1 MFEQECGVKARDGK
15 ISAGYLIEKL
25 KFKGV
30 KIGGAVVSVN
40 NANFILNAGDAKS
53 EDVIKIIEMIKKS
66 VFENFNIVLLEE
78 IEYL

>member
-1 MFEQECGVKARDGK
+1 
-15 ISAGYLIEKL
+15 
-25 KFKGV
+25 
-30 KIGGAVVSVN
+30 
-40 NANFILNAGDAKS
+40 LNAGDAKS